1 LTSLVE
7 SIDVHL
13 DGEVDSGRRTSSH
26 GWRTSIGLYT
36 GLGFIVAL
44 LLAAWFLPLRYS
56 PTTLGNTVL
65 APPSAQHW
73 FGTNEAAQDMFARTI
88 RATRTDLPLA
98 FGGTALAAV
107 VGVVGGLLAATTSR
121 AAEWLMRFLDAFQA
135 LPLLIVTIAIVVIAN
150 NSLFMVAVAICLV
163 SGPFYIRLIR
173 SQALILRESRFV
185 EASRAAG
192 TSWPRL
198 MARHVLPNLRGL
210 ILTQTANTAAVALLV
225 VAAMSFIGVGVIP
238 PTPSWGAMIRSG
250 SEQLVNG
257 QWWDSLF
264 PSLALFGCIISFNL
278 IADGLRDRSGR
289 KRGMGPQ

>member
-1 LTSLVE
+1 LTTLVE
-7 SIDVHL
+7 GIGVDLDVTG
-13 DGEVDSGRRTSSH
+13 DRTAPAH
-26 GWRTSIGLYT
+26 RWRASIGLFS
-36 GLGFIVAL
+36 GLGFIAVV

-56 PTTLGNTVL
+56 PTALGDSAL
-65 APPSAQHW
+65 AAPSAHHW
-73 FGTNEAAQDMFARTI
+73 FGTNEVAQDTFARTI
-88 RATRTDLPLA
+88 RAARTDLPLA
-98 FGGTALAAV
+98 FGGTALATI
-107 VGVVGGLLAATTSR
+107 VGVVGGLLAATKTR
-121 AAEWLMRFLDAFQA
+121 TADWLMRGLDAFQA

-150 NSLFMVAVAICLV
+150 NSLPIVAVAIALV
-163 SGPFYIRLIR
+163 SGPFYIRLVR
-173 SQALILRESRFV
+173 SQALVLRESRFV

-192 TSWPRL
+192 TGSWRV
-198 MARHVLPNLRGL
+198 MIRHVLPNLRGL

-250 SEQLVNG
+250 SEQLVTG
-257 QWWDSLF
+257 QWWDALF